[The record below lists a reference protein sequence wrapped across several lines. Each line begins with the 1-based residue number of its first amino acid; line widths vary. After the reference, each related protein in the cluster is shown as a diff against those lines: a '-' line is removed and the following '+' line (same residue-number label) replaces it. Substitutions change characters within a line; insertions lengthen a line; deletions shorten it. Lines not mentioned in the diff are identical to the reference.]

1 MSSKVILLNETITIS
16 HEFRNLSGHEFSL
29 QDLPMHDY
37 DESVRLYS
45 MHFCEL
51 EDLEDIWNKGN
62 TLIALLNGGLNLY
75 LRNSDRQINVSAN
88 CITDPFLMTTLYISR
103 REDFTWTY
111 PFSNEELQRNLNESN
126 FSPSDHFLNRLINLS
141 VEHEDVFELL
151 ILNSLERNLT
161 NLYKLYETIEFY
173 FKTALSIKLSN
184 GLQEY
189 GITKSQIRS
198 FIQTANHGNY
208 NIFDLI
214 LYDVRHGRNKQPNNF
229 RIMRIYEA
237 TTLIQSILS
246 AYLTIKYD
254 V

>member
-1 MSSKVILLNETITIS
+1 M
-16 HEFRNLSGHEFSL
+16 
-29 QDLPMHDY
+29 
-37 DESVRLYS
+37 
-45 MHFCEL
+45 
-51 EDLEDIWNKGN
+51 
-62 TLIALLNGGLNLY
+62 
-75 LRNSDRQINVSAN
+75 
-88 CITDPFLMTTLYISR
+88 
-103 REDFTWTY
+103 
-111 PFSNEELQRNLNESN
+111 
-126 FSPSDHFLNRLINLS
+126 
-141 VEHEDVFELL
+141 

-198 FIQTANHGNY
+198 FKQTANHGNY

-214 LYDVRHGRNKQPNNF
+214 SYDVRHGRNKQPNNF